1 MCRIM
6 PSAEDSSRTPL
17 QRSLV
22 RSASAIALFSLAIFI
37 GSVYF
42 LVLLPL
48 AHELASAQLG
58 VTSEQVAARLRTLI
72 ARAEAVAHINRDWG
86 RRGLIDIEHAQRYND
101 LLRPLIEHGPQLSAM
116 VVAHESGREL
126 LLLHVADGR
135 WMNRFT
141 NPADGSRRARFMTWS
156 ADGVLEKD
164 EWHEL
169 DYDARTRPWF
179 KGGMALSDE
188 DTIHW
193 TAPYVFR
200 SLQEPGMSAVVRWR
214 GPDGGR
220 YVMTTD
226 IKLTDLSR
234 FTREMVVG
242 KTGFAAVFTDD
253 GTLIGLPSNPRFASD
268 AAIKLNVLKP
278 ATESGVAPLRAALSL
293 WRQAGSPESRLI
305 RFDSDG
311 VAWVATFQRT
321 RFGAQSVWVGTMA
334 PEAEFLP
341 VTLVHLGIV
350 IALVGLALL
359 LAAVVATR
367 LAHRL
372 AQPLRQLG
380 EQSARIGRLE
390 LDRPEV
396 VYTPWR
402 ELDDLVRAQ
411 ETMRVELL
419 ASTRRL
425 EQANETLEA
434 KVAART
440 SELASAKE
448 AADAA
453 SRAKADFLANMSH
466 EIRTPMNA
474 IIGLAHLA
482 VRSGLPPRQHG
493 HMLKIQQAGMHL
505 LSLINDVLDT
515 TKIDAGKLTLERSEF
530 ALEEVMSNVANL
542 IGEKAS
548 AKGLELVFDVASDVP
563 EHLIGD
569 PLRLAQVLL
578 NYTNNA
584 VKFTEAGAIDLS
596 VRVRESDAASVLLEF
611 AVRDTGVGLKPEQ
624 QERLFQSFEQ
634 ADASTTR
641 RYGGS
646 GLGLAIAKRLA
657 EMMGGNVGLSSEF
670 AKGSTFWFTA
680 RLGKAATTRS
690 APSALLPLF
699 AGRRALVVDDVEV
712 ARAVLVDLLAGL
724 SLQVAGAESGA
735 AALEEIDTAWRQ
747 GRAYDVV
754 FLDWMMP
761 GMDGLETARRI
772 EQMTGPGRSRPQLVM
787 VTAFGR
793 EDVIGG
799 AVAGGIDT
807 LITKPVSASSLLDTL
822 TRLFSHDPQAHGPS
836 FVTPATHPAS
846 ALAGRHVLLAEDNQ
860 LNQEVALALLREAGI
875 SVDLVGDG
883 AAAVEHVR
891 ERAYDA
897 VLLDIQ
903 MPVMDG
909 LEAARAIRALPGRE
923 RLPLIAMTANAMQQ
937 DRERCL
943 VAGMNDHIAKPIEPT
958 LLLQTL
964 QHWIAPPAGGALPGV
979 ALPRNLAGL
988 DVAATLLRL
997 GGREGLYAK
1006 VLKTF
1011 AAQQADSATE
1021 IRTALRS
1028 GRLADAQ
1035 RAAHGLRG
1043 AAASI
1048 GAVRVAEGASTIEGA
1063 LAARAPADMVE
1074 GLVEMLGRDLAL
1086 VVDDLRRRLPD

>member
-1 MCRIM
+1 M
-6 PSAEDSSRTPL
+6 PSAEHSPRTPL

-22 RSASAIALFSLAIFI
+22 RSASAIALFSLTIFI

-48 AHELASAQLG
+48 AHELASAQLS
-58 VTSEQVAARLRTLI
+58 VASEQVAARLRTLI
-72 ARAEAVAHINRDWG
+72 ARAEAVAHINRGWG

-101 LLRPLIEHGPQLSAM
+101 LLRPLIEHGPQLSSM

-126 LLLHVADGR
+126 LLLRMPDGR
-135 WMNRFT
+135 WLNRFT
-141 NPADGSRRARFMTWS
+141 NPADGSKRAHFLTWS
-156 ADGVLEKD
+156 ADGALEND
-164 EWHEL
+164 EWREL

-188 DTIHW
+188 DAIHW

-200 SLQEPGMSAVVRWR
+200 SSQEPGMSAVVRWQ
-214 GPDGGR
+214 GSDGGR
-220 YVMTTD
+220 YAMTTD

-234 FTREMVVG
+234 FTRDVVVG

-253 GTLIGLPSNPRFASD
+253 GTLIGLPRDPRFATD

-278 ATESGVAPLRAALSL
+278 ASESGVAPLRGALSL
-293 WRQAGSPESRLI
+293 WRQAGSPESRLM

-311 VAWVATFQRT
+311 TAWVATFQRT

-350 IALVGLALL
+350 IALVGLAML

-367 LAHRL
+367 LARRL
-372 AQPLRQLG
+372 AQPLRLLG

-390 LDRPEV
+390 LDRPEA
-396 VYTPWR
+396 VYAPWR

-434 KVAART
+434 KVAERT
-440 SELASAKE
+440 RELASAKE

-530 ALEEVMSNVANL
+530 ALDEVMSNVANL

-548 AKGLELVFDVASDVP
+548 AKGLELVFEVASDVP

-578 NYTNNA
+578 NYANNA
-584 VKFTEAGAIDLS
+584 VKFTDAGAIDLT

-624 QERLFQSFEQ
+624 QGRLFQSFEQ

-657 EMMGGNVGLSSEF
+657 EMMGGKVGVSSEF
-670 AKGSTFWFTA
+670 GKGSTFWFTA

-690 APSALLPLF
+690 VLPALRLF
-699 AGRRALVVDDVEV
+699 AGRRALVVDDVDL
-712 ARAVLVDLLAGL
+712 ARQVLVDLLAGM
-724 SLQVAGAESGA
+724 SLQVTGAESGA

-822 TRLFSHDPQAHGPS
+822 TRLFSHDPNAHSAS
-836 FVTPATHPAS
+836 FVAPATHPAP

-860 LNQEVALALLREAGI
+860 LNQEVALALLRDAGI

-883 AAAVEHVR
+883 AAAVERVR
-891 ERAYDA
+891 EHAYDA

-909 LEAARAIRALPGRE
+909 LAAARAIRALPGRE
-923 RLPLIAMTANAMQQ
+923 HLPLIAMTANAMQQ

-943 VAGMNDHIAKPIEPT
+943 AAGMNEHIAKPIEPT
-958 LLLQTL
+958 LLWQTL
-964 QHWIAPPAGGALPGV
+964 QRWIAPPAGDAPPGV
-979 ALPRNLAGL
+979 ALPPNLAGL

-1011 AAQQADSATE
+1011 AAQQAESATE

-1048 GAVRVAEGASTIEGA
+1048 GALRVAEGAATIEGA
-1063 LAARAPADMVE
+1063 LAARAPSDMIE
-1074 GLVEMLGRDLAL
+1074 GLVESLAHDLAV
-1086 VVDDLRRRLPD
+1086 VVDDLRRRLHD